1 MKVVNK
7 KFYSIENFGL
17 TFEKLY
23 NKILHINERRW
34 LAYYKENNI
43 CKTIFR
49 GKIST
54 AGSKQI
60 TNEEVDVGIHFKKK
74 YGIMVLLL
82 ALIFLS
88 LLGPNK
94 LSIAAEANKPSPAAG
109 GAADT
114 LVVAMPSYFEE
125 TFLPWNGSTMR
136 LLYLGAINEF
146 LVYRDPKTEELKPGL
161 ATKWE
166 MSKDGK
172 TWTFWLRQGVK
183 FHENWGEFTSA
194 DVKYTF
200 ERQMAKDSKASTAS
214 ELRALVA
221 SVEAPEPYKVVFRL
235 LKPEIEFASSET
247 SDGSQQV
254 IACKKYVETVGDDKA
269 NEHPIGTGPYALAE
283 YRARTSIKLTTVPG
297 VEKHWRVHP
306 AFQNITFLRVPDE
319 PTRVAMLKKGEADL
333 APISYDSIDSVK
345 TAGIKIVTIPN
356 NWVPNVRLG
365 GLVTTDPVRNNPK
378 VPWADKRVRQAM
390 NYAVDKETIVEILFH
405 GMATPAGGDLPLL
418 EWLDIKP
425 YPYDPKKAKKLL
437 AEAGYPNGFSVTM
450 KTYATT
456 PGAELPIVGEA
467 IAMYW
472 KEIGINV
479 KLVPTDYGT
488 VRAAWTGGKATDYVW
503 VHRGMAF
510 AGVVGGL
517 QVVYSAKNQFACYV
531 TNETE
536 ARLTQIGNEFDL
548 KKKSALVKKF
558 GEYLRD
564 EAPFVFVAFV
574 SEPYGAS
581 KKVGQWPTPR
591 IRPQNFE
598 WIRP

>member
-1 MKVVNK
+1 
-7 KFYSIENFGL
+7 
-17 TFEKLY
+17 
-23 NKILHINERRW
+23 
-34 LAYYKENNI
+34 
-43 CKTIFR
+43 
-49 GKIST
+49 
-54 AGSKQI
+54 
-60 TNEEVDVGIHFKKK
+60 VGIHFKKK
-74 YGIMVLLL
+74 YGIVVVLL

-88 LLGPNK
+88 LLGSNK
-94 LSIAAEANKPSPAAG
+94 PATAAEAKKPAPAVEANKPATPAEANKPSTAG
-109 GAADT
+109 GTADT

-136 LLYLGAINEF
+136 LLYLGTINEF
-146 LVYRDPKTEELKPGL
+146 LVYRDPKTEEPKPGL

-235 LKPEIEFASSET
+235 LKPDIEFVSSET

-254 IACKKYVETVGDDKA
+254 IACKKYVETVGDEKA
-269 NEHPIGTGPYALAE
+269 NEHPIGTGPYTLAE

-297 VEKHWRVHP
+297 VEKHWRVNP
-306 AFQNITFLRVPDE
+306 AFQTITFLRVPDE
-319 PTRVAMLKKGEADL
+319 PKRIAMLKAGEVDL
-333 APISYDSIDSVK
+333 APISYDSIDTVK
-345 TAGIKIVTIPN
+345 ASGAKIITIPN

-365 GLVTTDPVRNNPK
+365 GLVMTDPTRYKKN
-378 VPWADKRVRQAM
+378 PWADKRVRQAM
-390 NYAVDKETIVEILFH
+390 NYAIDKETIVEILFR
-405 GMATPAGGDLPLL
+405 GMATPVGADLPFL

-437 AEAGYPNGFSVTM
+437 AEAGYPKGFSVTM
-450 KTYATT
+450 KTYKTT

-479 KLVPTDYGT
+479 KIVPTDYGT
-488 VRAAWTGGKATDYVW
+488 VRAAWTGGKATDYIW

-510 AGVVGGL
+510 AGIVGGL
-517 QVVYSAKNQFACYV
+517 QVAYSAKNQFACYV
-531 TNETE
+531 TKETE
-536 ARLTQIGNEFDL
+536 ARITQIENEFDL
-548 KKKSALVKKF
+548 KKKSVLLRQF
-558 GEYLRD
+558 GEYLRE
-564 EAPFVFVAFV
+564 EAPFVFVASV

-598 WIRP
+598 WIKR

>member
-1 MKVVNK
+1 
-7 KFYSIENFGL
+7 
-17 TFEKLY
+17 
-23 NKILHINERRW
+23 
-34 LAYYKENNI
+34 
-43 CKTIFR
+43 
-49 GKIST
+49 
-54 AGSKQI
+54 
-60 TNEEVDVGIHFKKK
+60 VGIHFKKK
-74 YGIMVLLL
+74 YGIVVVLL

-88 LLGPNK
+88 LLGSNK
-94 LSIAAEANKPSPAAG
+94 PATAAEAKKPAPAVEANKPATPAEANKPSTAG
-109 GAADT
+109 GTADT

-136 LLYLGAINEF
+136 LLYLGTINEF
-146 LVYRDPKTEELKPGL
+146 LVYRDPKTEEPKPGL

-235 LKPEIEFASSET
+235 LKPDIEFVSSET

-254 IACKKYVETVGDDKA
+254 IACKKYVESVGDEKA
-269 NEHPIGTGPYALAE
+269 NEHPIGTGPYTLAE

-297 VEKHWRVHP
+297 VEKHWRVNP
-306 AFQNITFLRVPDE
+306 AFQTITFLRVPDE
-319 PTRVAMLKKGEADL
+319 PKRIAMLKSGEVDL
-333 APISYDSIDSVK
+333 APISYDSIDTVK
-345 TAGIKIVTIPN
+345 ASGAKIITIPN

-365 GLVTTDPVRNNPK
+365 GLVMTDPTRYKKN
-378 VPWADKRVRQAM
+378 PWADKRVRQAM
-390 NYAVDKETIVEILFH
+390 NYAIDKETIVEILFR
-405 GMATPAGGDLPLL
+405 GMATPVGADLPFL

-437 AEAGYPNGFSVTM
+437 AEAGYPKGFSVTM
-450 KTYATT
+450 KTYKTT

-479 KLVPTDYGT
+479 KIVPTDYGT
-488 VRAAWTGGKATDYVW
+488 VRAAWTGGKATDYIW

-510 AGVVGGL
+510 AGIVGGL
-517 QVVYSAKNQFACYV
+517 QVAYSAKNQFACYV
-531 TNETE
+531 TKETE
-536 ARLTQIGNEFDL
+536 ARITQIENEFDL
-548 KKKSALVKKF
+548 KKKSVLLRQF
-558 GEYLRD
+558 GEYLRE
-564 EAPFVFVAFV
+564 EAPFVFVASV

-598 WIRP
+598 WIKR

>member
-1 MKVVNK
+1 
-7 KFYSIENFGL
+7 
-17 TFEKLY
+17 
-23 NKILHINERRW
+23 
-34 LAYYKENNI
+34 
-43 CKTIFR
+43 
-49 GKIST
+49 
-54 AGSKQI
+54 
-60 TNEEVDVGIHFKKK
+60 VGIHFKKK
-74 YGIMVLLL
+74 YGIVVVLL

-88 LLGPNK
+88 LLGSNK
-94 LSIAAEANKPSPAAG
+94 PATAAEAKKPAPAVEANKPATPAEANKPSTAG
-109 GAADT
+109 GTADT

-136 LLYLGAINEF
+136 LLYLGTINEF
-146 LVYRDPKTEELKPGL
+146 LVYRDPKTEEPKPGL

-235 LKPEIEFASSET
+235 LKPDIEFVSSET

-254 IACKKYVETVGDDKA
+254 IACKKYVETVGDEKA
-269 NEHPIGTGPYALAE
+269 NEHPIGTGPYTLAE

-297 VEKHWRVHP
+297 VEKHWRVNP
-306 AFQNITFLRVPDE
+306 AFQTITFLRVPDE
-319 PTRVAMLKKGEADL
+319 PKRIAMLKSGEVDL
-333 APISYDSIDSVK
+333 APISYDSIDTVK
-345 TAGIKIVTIPN
+345 ASGAKIITIPN

-365 GLVTTDPVRNNPK
+365 GLVMTDPTRYKKN
-378 VPWADKRVRQAM
+378 PWADKRVRQAM
-390 NYAVDKETIVEILFH
+390 NYAIDKETIVEILFR
-405 GMATPAGGDLPLL
+405 GMATPVGADLPFL

-437 AEAGYPNGFSVTM
+437 AEAGYPKGFSVTM
-450 KTYATT
+450 KTYKTT

-479 KLVPTDYGT
+479 KIVPTDYGT
-488 VRAAWTGGKATDYVW
+488 VRAAWTGGKATDYIW

-510 AGVVGGL
+510 AGIVGGL
-517 QVVYSAKNQFACYV
+517 QVAYSAKNQFACYV
-531 TNETE
+531 TKETE
-536 ARLTQIGNEFDL
+536 ARITQIENEFDL
-548 KKKSALVKKF
+548 KKKSVLLRQF
-558 GEYLRD
+558 GEYLRE
-564 EAPFVFVAFV
+564 EAPFVFVASV

-598 WIRP
+598 WIKR

>member
-1 MKVVNK
+1 
-7 KFYSIENFGL
+7 
-17 TFEKLY
+17 
-23 NKILHINERRW
+23 
-34 LAYYKENNI
+34 
-43 CKTIFR
+43 
-49 GKIST
+49 
-54 AGSKQI
+54 
-60 TNEEVDVGIHFKKK
+60 VGIHFKKK
-74 YGIMVLLL
+74 YGIVVVLL

-88 LLGPNK
+88 LLGSNK
-94 LSIAAEANKPSPAAG
+94 PATAAEAKKPAPAVEANKPATPAEANKPSTAG

-136 LLYLGAINEF
+136 LLYLGTINEF
-146 LVYRDPKTEELKPGL
+146 LVYRDPKTEEPKPGL

-235 LKPEIEFASSET
+235 LKPDIEFVSSET

-254 IACKKYVETVGDDKA
+254 IACKKYVETVGDEKA
-269 NEHPIGTGPYALAE
+269 NEHPIGTGPYTLAE

-297 VEKHWRVHP
+297 VEKHWRVNP
-306 AFQNITFLRVPDE
+306 AFQTITFLRVPDE
-319 PTRVAMLKKGEADL
+319 PKRIAMLKSGEVDL
-333 APISYDSIDSVK
+333 APISYDSIDTVK
-345 TAGIKIVTIPN
+345 ASGAKIITIPN

-365 GLVTTDPVRNNPK
+365 GLVMTDPTRYKKN
-378 VPWADKRVRQAM
+378 PWADKRVRQAM
-390 NYAVDKETIVEILFH
+390 NYAIDKETIVEILFR
-405 GMATPAGGDLPLL
+405 GMATPVGADLPFL

-437 AEAGYPNGFSVTM
+437 AEAGYPKGFSVTM
-450 KTYATT
+450 KTYKTT

-479 KLVPTDYGT
+479 KIVPTDYGT
-488 VRAAWTGGKATDYVW
+488 VRAAWTGGKATDYIW

-510 AGVVGGL
+510 AGIVGGL
-517 QVVYSAKNQFACYV
+517 QVAYSAKNQFACYV
-531 TNETE
+531 TKETE
-536 ARLTQIGNEFDL
+536 ARITQIENEFDL
-548 KKKSALVKKF
+548 KKKSVLLRQF
-558 GEYLRD
+558 GEYLRE
-564 EAPFVFVAFV
+564 EAPFVFVASV

-598 WIRP
+598 WIKR